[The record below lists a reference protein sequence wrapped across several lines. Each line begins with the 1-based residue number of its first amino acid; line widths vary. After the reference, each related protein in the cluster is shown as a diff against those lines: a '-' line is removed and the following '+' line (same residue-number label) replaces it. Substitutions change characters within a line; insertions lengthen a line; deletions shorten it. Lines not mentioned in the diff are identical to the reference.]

1 MENVSKVS
9 LSNEKREKVVG
20 ILPSGA
26 DSLVIYIKEGRMGIG
41 KWSVVTRAAGLPAWK
56 NDRSIGREEGSQEGL
71 ETVKYHSFAGS
82 LPYNFRDHQRR
93 NAYRWIPSYIQGAPF
108 SVGIKGFLDQFSNRY
123 FFQFYLSSQNLIISR
138 HPTRL
143 S

>member
-26 DSLVIYIKEGRMGIG
+26 DSSVIYIKEGRMGIG
-41 KWSVVTRAAGLPAWK
+41 KWSVVTRAAGLPSWK
-56 NDRSIGREEGSQEGL
+56 SDRSIGREEGSQEGL